1 MDHLSSS
8 FRAAGNSPP
17 PRLIGGSEMLSL
29 AENSGSCWRR
39 GKATAKCS
47 YIAALLTDGGHTAA
61 VFHLTKGTTA
71 TSRVYLWRWQNASA
85 AWTSHA
91 EFPTSALMTIPCLI
105 SGFVWENSGLALDVA
120 FTLDKIHDR
129 NPEAIAYCKGGGY
142 LFTIY
147 FKWDRNHIHA
157 CSRHADLLWVKD
169 KKCGNQNRTAIKVK
183 SLKAET
189 YGGLTATP
197 LFDILFI
204 RIIDRPKMFSYFW
217 FILHKD
223 KNRTEVRSET

>member
-1 MDHLSSS
+1 
-8 FRAAGNSPP
+8 
-17 PRLIGGSEMLSL
+17 
-29 AENSGSCWRR
+29 
-39 GKATAKCS
+39 
-47 YIAALLTDGGHTAA
+47 
-61 VFHLTKGTTA
+61 
-71 TSRVYLWRWQNASA
+71 
-85 AWTSHA
+85 
-91 EFPTSALMTIPCLI
+91 MTIPCLI

-189 YGGLTATP
+189 YGGLTATL

-223 KNRTEVRSET
+223 KNRTEVRSETWFQAIIPLITQSTRGANNPGSRAQNSTCLQTEHWLDMTKCDALHRANLM